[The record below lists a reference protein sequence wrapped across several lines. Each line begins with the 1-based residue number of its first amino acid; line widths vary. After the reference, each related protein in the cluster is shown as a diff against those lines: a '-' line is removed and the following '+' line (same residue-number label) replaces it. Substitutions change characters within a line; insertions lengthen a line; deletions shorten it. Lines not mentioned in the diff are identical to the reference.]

1 MFSFDVVSST
11 SSLSLDKIK
20 IVWDIVK
27 FCNFWPKIALDT
39 CEYYLYNYL
48 FISIH
53 LHIYLNPTSL

>member
-11 SSLSLDKIK
+11 SSLSLDKVK

-39 CEYYLYNYL
+39 CIIYIAIYLYLSTYT
-48 FISIH
+48 FI
-53 LHIYLNPTSL
+53 